1 MHPTE
6 SLVKQLVN
14 RYGTWDV
21 TDVVESTRLYQA
33 PRRQV
38 KRGELVLVADVA
50 DTFFLRRNRRQG
62 TTITRR
68 TITVTFPSALV
79 ADYPSHT

>member
-21 TDVVESTRLYQA
+21 TDVVGSTRLYQA
-33 PRRQV
+33 ARRLV